1 MPAALHVRKHTSV
14 LAAAEK
20 RLLERLA
27 RGMPKAITSDHLTVL
42 GLAAMIAAGAG
53 FAAVR
58 LSPWSAVA
66 VIVALAVN
74 WLGDSLDG
82 TLARV
87 RGRERPRYG
96 FYVDHV
102 VDLAGTACLLIG
114 MGCSGRMTPII
125 AAALL
130 SAYLLV
136 AAESYLATHANGVFR
151 ISFGGLGPTELRVV
165 LAVGAVF
172 MARQTAPIAIATLPA
187 MWLFD
192 IGGIVALGG
201 LVLVFVVS
209 AVRNARALDRAEH
222 VLQAADRLDRD
233 SGRLERTA
241 QLRREVV

>member
-1 MPAALHVRKHTSV
+1 MPAALHVRKHASL

-20 RLLERLA
+20 RLLEHLA
-27 RGMPKAITSDHLTVL
+27 RGMPKGITPDHLTFL
-42 GLAAMIAAGAG
+42 GLAAMIAAGVG
-53 FAAVR
+53 FASVR
-58 LSPWSAVA
+58 LGPWSAVA

-102 VDLAGTACLLIG
+102 IDLAGTTCLLAG
-114 MGCSGRMTPII
+114 MGCSGRMNPLI

-130 SAYLLV
+130 AAYLLV
-136 AAESYLATHANGVFR
+136 AAESYLATHANGIFR
-151 ISFGGLGPTELRVV
+151 ISFGGLGPTELRIV

-172 MARQTAPIAIATLPA
+172 MVRQTAPIVVATLPP

-192 IGGIVALGG
+192 IGGSVALGG
-201 LVLVFVVS
+201 LALVFVVS
-209 AVRNARALDRAEH
+209 ALRNARGLDRAEPE
-222 VLQAADRLDRD
+222 LW
-233 SGRLERTA
+233 
-241 QLRREVV
+241 

>member
-1 MPAALHVRKHTSV
+1 MPAALHVRKHASL

-20 RLLERLA
+20 RLLEHLA
-27 RGMPKAITSDHLTVL
+27 RGMPKAITSDHLTLL
-42 GLAAMIAAGAG
+42 GLAALIAAGVG

-102 VDLAGTACLLIG
+102 IDLAGTACLLAG
-114 MGCSGRMTPII
+114 MGCSGRMSPVI

-130 SAYLLV
+130 DRKS
-136 AAESYLATHANGVFR
+136 
-151 ISFGGLGPTELRVV
+151 VV
-165 LAVGAVF
+165 
-172 MARQTAPIAIATLPA
+172 
-187 MWLFD
+187 
-192 IGGIVALGG
+192 
-201 LVLVFVVS
+201 
-209 AVRNARALDRAEH
+209 
-222 VLQAADRLDRD
+222 
-233 SGRLERTA
+233 
-241 QLRREVV
+241 